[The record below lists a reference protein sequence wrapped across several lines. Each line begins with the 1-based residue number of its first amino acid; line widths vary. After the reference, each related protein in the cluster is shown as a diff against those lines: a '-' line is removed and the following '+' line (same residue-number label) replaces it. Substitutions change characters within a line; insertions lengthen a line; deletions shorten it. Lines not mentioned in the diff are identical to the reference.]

1 MRGRG
6 LLIILATLVVL
17 LSGLSSLRRSSERQ
31 GAAPKPATTTTAA
44 TPAPLKT
51 PAELTAV
58 MPSESKVKMKTGQ
71 TLKLEV
77 RSDSPDTALISG
89 LGLKVPVG
97 PDLPGEIVIVAPS
110 SGSYPVTLQISSRT
124 VGDIV
129 VSG

>member
-6 LLIILATLVVL
+6 LLILLATLAVL
-17 LSGLSSLRRSSERQ
+17 LSGLSSLRRSSEKQ
-31 GAAPKPATTTTAA
+31 VAAPKPAATKTTA
-44 TPAPLKT
+44 PAASPP
-51 PAELTAV
+51 PAELSAV
-58 MPSESKVKMKTGQ
+58 MPAESKVKLKTGQ
-71 TLKLEV
+71 TLKLQV

-110 SGSYPVTLQISSRT
+110 SGSYPVTLQISART